1 MDCIVDSKEN
11 FKFDLGVKGLIL
23 MSTMCLY
30 SEIFEVKTNQNVS
43 IIQFIKCQPLTSVCT
58 FFILFSTH
66 FLRY

>member
-1 MDCIVDSKEN
+1 MVDSKEN

-43 IIQFIKCQPLTSVCT
+43 IIQPIKCQP
-58 FFILFSTH
+58 
-66 FLRY
+66 